1 MDNVQYDGK
10 CIMCSHCNTDEE
22 GWSLLTH
29 HSIQVTL
36 RSPTKGRFSQH
47 HSEASA
53 PQRSGKDSFAEW
65 LKKKNTIFRASC
77 VRKYPDIN

>member
-1 MDNVQYDGK
+1 MFSMMANALR
-10 CIMCSHCNTDEE
+10 SHCNTDEE

-65 LKKKNTIFRASC
+65 LKKKSLGPA
-77 VRKYPDIN
+77 V

>member
-10 CIMCSHCNTDEE
+10 CITCSHCNTDEE

-29 HSIQVTL
+29 RSIQVTL

-65 LKKKNTIFRASC
+65 LKKKKNNLQGQLCEKIS
-77 VRKYPDIN
+77 